1 MFKQETGLTKL
12 TCRHCGLECE
22 VNLDLNAR
30 KSSNRTVSLF
40 KSMWGEKAQIEPF
53 HYLNQCGAI
62 GVKVAVY

>member
-1 MFKQETGLTKL
+1 M
-12 TCRHCGLECE
+12 ECE